1 MREAPVKRT
10 RFRLAL
16 LAVIAVIAV
25 AALLPATAS
34 AKQIRVGQGKV
45 AVTLDPTYFALFL
58 LAGYPIYP
66 AGPAVMDFSTANAVL
81 TLPVTGG
88 VWHTGSNAHGTFVT
102 KGGITFIHYSSGLES
117 LSFTGWHAIVG
128 AGSEG
133 WTGVG
138 KGDNIGSFGVLFDED
153 LTNSH
158 TSFTHIHG
166 HKYLEIT
173 DVALTYDSDLQSVYA
188 SAFSSSAIPDNT
200 PFGTATLLARVK

>member
-1 MREAPVKRT
+1 
-10 RFRLAL
+10 
-16 LAVIAVIAV
+16 
-25 AALLPATAS
+25 
-34 AKQIRVGQGKV
+34 
-45 AVTLDPTYFALFL
+45 
-58 LAGYPIYP
+58 
-66 AGPAVMDFSTANAVL
+66 MDFSTANAVL